1 MKTRYLPALLAC
13 VFVVAAH
20 ADEKVKLKT
29 EKQKFSY
36 AVGLQIGQS
45 LLRQGVD
52 LDVNAFT
59 LAIQD
64 VVHGVQPR
72 LTMEELKSVLQTQQ
86 KKLIAEHAA
95 LARKNAAAGKKFLAE
110 NKTKKG
116 VVEMPSGL
124 QYEVLK
130 KGNGK
135 KPGKSSIVTVNYR
148 GTLIDGREFD
158 SSARH
163 GRPATLEVD
172 KVIKGWQEVLPMMSV
187 GSKWRIFVPPQLA
200 YGDRGAGQVIGPD
213 ETLIFDIELL
223 KVQ

>member
-1 MKTRYLPALLAC
+1 MKIRYLPALLAC

-20 ADEKVKLKT
+20 ADEKVSLKT
-29 EKQKFSY
+29 QKQKFSY
-36 AVGLQIGQS
+36 AVGLQVGQS

-59 LAIQD
+59 LAIHD
-64 VVHGVQPR
+64 VVNGAQPR
-72 LTMEELKSVLQTQQ
+72 LTMDELKSVLQTEQ
-86 KKLIAEHAA
+86 KKLLAEQAVVA
-95 LARKNAAAGKKFLAE
+95 KKNAAAGKKFLAE
-110 NKTKKG
+110 NQKKKG
-116 VVEMPSGL
+116 VVETPSGL
-124 QYEVLK
+124 QYEILK
-130 KGNGK
+130 RGNGK
-135 KPGKSSIVTVNYR
+135 KPTKDSIVTVNYR

-163 GRPATLEVD
+163 GKPATLQVD